1 MPDTRRPALGTE
13 RRGIKSQM
21 SQERRKRKQQRE
33 QVHPDRRKK
42 IATIAAVV
50 LLLAAIVGFALYKH
64 SHRYDAFARCLADKK
79 VLMYGAYWC
88 PHCVE
93 QKEKFAA
100 SFKFAPYVE
109 CGVQGDLRAEQQ
121 VCKDADIKHFPT
133 WQFPPTGERVERVL
147 SLENLSERTGCSLP

>member
-1 MPDTRRPALGTE
+1 MPDTRRSALGTE

-33 QVHPDRRKK
+33 EVHPGRSKK
-42 IATIAAVV
+42 IATIAAIV

-100 SFKFAPYVE
+100 SFEFAPYVE